1 MAEMMAGFV
10 CGFGLSLI
18 ATPAAAIAIVRA
30 RVTSPLAAQVAPE
43 GTSLVAI
50 TVAIHM
56 VTILTLTAI
65 GLLLGLLL
73 YGIEGER
80 PSGGLGSPN
89 WLFTALVL
97 AITAIGFGPPLA
109 LASCWR
115 RPLLFSALLFL
126 VAFGWAMPYLSLL
139 GPERG

>member
-1 MAEMMAGFV
+1 MAEVMAGFV

-30 RVTSPLAAQVAPE
+30 RVTSPLAAQLVPE
-43 GTSLVAI
+43 GTSLVA
-50 TVAIHM
+50 VSVVIHM
-56 VTILTLTAI
+56 FAILTLTAV

-73 YGIEGER
+73 YGIESDR
-80 PSGGLGSPN
+80 PAGGLGSPN
-89 WLFTALVL
+89 WLFTAMIV

-109 LASCWR
+109 LAPRWR

-126 VAFGWAMPYLSLL
+126 ACFGWLMPYLSLL
-139 GPERG
+139 GPDRA

>member
-1 MAEMMAGFV
+1 VAEVMAGFV

-30 RVTSPLAAQVAPE
+30 RVTSPLAARVVPE

-50 TVAIHM
+50 SIVIHIFA
-56 VTILTLTAI
+56 VLTLTAI

-73 YGIEGER
+73 YGIESER
-80 PSGGLGSPN
+80 PAGGLGSPN
-89 WLFTALVL
+89 WLFTALIL

-109 LASCWR
+109 LASRWR
-115 RPLLFSALLFL
+115 RPLLVSALLFL
-126 VAFGWAMPYLSLL
+126 ATFGWAMPYLSLL